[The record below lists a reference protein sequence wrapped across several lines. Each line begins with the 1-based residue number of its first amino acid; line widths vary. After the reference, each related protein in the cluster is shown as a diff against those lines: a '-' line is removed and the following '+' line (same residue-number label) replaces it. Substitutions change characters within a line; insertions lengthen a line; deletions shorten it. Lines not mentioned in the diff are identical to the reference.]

1 MLAVPVSGV
10 QERRGRVAREIV
22 QNMDVRRHEDI
33 ASQGLRWAVPGTC
46 DPIWPGYPFG
56 EPSARILTRKRCST
70 GITTHLLTLMIS
82 EPDPKKNLKDRGPAE
97 QP

>member
-10 QERRGRVAREIV
+10 QERRGRVSPEIV
-22 QNMDVRRHEDI
+22 QNRDVRRHEDI
-33 ASQGLRWAVPGTC
+33 ALTASAMGRPRDLRSNR
-46 DPIWPGYPFG
+46 PGYPFG